1 MPREFGN
8 HYLGYPESRESS
20 DGPNAE
26 ELRAREVYGRPDLT
40 GFRGLEELTL
50 DNLCE
55 ELPWWR
61 EIIVEVLKNS
71 PELKKLGLSLST
83 SAIGTAARYGER
95 ETFDGFFSDL
105 CGEFWAAG
113 APPLR
118 LRSLKCGTA
127 IIPDDA
133 ESLQSLTDLSYLEEV
148 HIENTGVYYFM
159 DVISMYDSDEESGI
173 AFEALG
179 PAQCPNLRRLTVH
192 EYRGDVHELFAASD
206 DPAWT
211 RQVALSVVD
220 LSEALEPAQL
230 LRSSKKYPSLP
241 LHLRM
246 LDVNLDREDLYLA
259 DDEGRQVPPEDV
271 PTASQVLEDVV
282 AGDGGALEGL
292 TVYFPRDKDGD
303 SWSGLVESVT
313 DMLPRLTG
321 LTQLSLVLPGERYNF
336 DEKIENTVRRLAAA
350 ASGVRYI
357 NVENRG
363 WRVWR
368 DVDGTVRLD
377 ELEDREISD
386 AELFSM
392 RLEARATS
400 AS

>member
-1 MPREFGN
+1 MPWEFGN
-8 HYLGYPESRESS
+8 HALGYPESRESS

-40 GFRGLEELTL
+40 VFRGLEELTL

-61 EIIVEVLKNS
+61 ETIVEVLKNS

-95 ETFDGFFSDL
+95 ETFDNFFSDL
-105 CGEFWAAG
+105 CVDFWAAG

-118 LRSLKCGTA
+118 LRSLKCGIA

-133 ESLQSLTDLSYLEEV
+133 ESLQSLTDLSCLEEV

-192 EYRGDVHELFAASD
+192 QYRGDVHELFAASD

-211 RQVALSVVD
+211 RQVALSVVV
-220 LSEALEPAQL
+220 EINEGLEPAQL
-230 LRSSKKYPSLP
+230 LRSSEKYPSLP

-246 LDVNLDREDLYLA
+246 LDVNLDREKLYLV
-259 DDEGRQVPPEDV
+259 DDEGQQVPPEVV
-271 PTASQVLEDVV
+271 PTVSQVVEDLV

-292 TVYFPRDKDGD
+292 TVHFPRNMGD
-303 SWSGLVESVT
+303 DAFSALLESVT
-313 DMLPRLTG
+313 GMLPRLTRV
-321 LTQLSLVLPGERYNF
+321 TQLSVFLPHVYHNF
-336 DEKIENTVRRLAAA
+336 SVDDRTESTARRLAAA
-350 ASGVRYI
+350 ASRVRYI
-357 NVENRG
+357 KVEDRG

-368 DVDGTVRLD
+368 DADETARLE

-386 AELFSM
+386 VELFSM
-392 RLEARATS
+392 RL
-400 AS
+400 

>member
-1 MPREFGN
+1 MPWEFGN
-8 HYLGYPESRESS
+8 HYLGYPESREFS

-40 GFRGLEELTL
+40 VFRGLEELTL

-61 EIIVEVLKNS
+61 ETIAEVLKNS

-95 ETFDGFFSDL
+95 ETFDDFFSDL

-133 ESLQSLTDLSYLEEV
+133 ESLQSLTDLSCLEEV

-159 DVISMYDSDEESGI
+159 DVISMYESDEESGI

-246 LDVNLDREDLYLA
+246 LDVNLDREGLYLA

-292 TVYFPRDKDGD
+292 TLHFPRDEGD
-303 SWSGLVESVT
+303 DSFSGLLESVT
-313 DMLPRLTG
+313 NMLPRLTG
-321 LTQLSLVLPGERYNF
+321 LAQLSVVLPGVN
-336 DEKIENTVRRLAAA
+336 DDKIESTARRLAAA
-350 ASGVRYI
+350 ASRVRH
-357 NVENRG
+357 VMVQERG

-368 DVDGTVRLD
+368 DRDGTVRLD

-386 AELFSM
+386 VELFSM